1 LVIINQI
8 TQKIKDDRMRTGSKF
23 NVAIIGAGPAG
34 IFAAKELVKN
44 GIDVHLI
51 NRDIKPG
58 GLAEYGI
65 YPDKLKMKE
74 GLRKQF
80 ASCIDATEV
89 TYYGNILVGSNGN
102 LKIDEFRKAG
112 FDAILV
118 TIGAQGTKWV
128 GIPGENLKG
137 VYHAKDIVYHYNKL
151 PPFSTKKYDI
161 GKNVVIIGV
170 GNVMMD
176 IARYLIHERQV
187 ETVKAIARRGPAELK
202 FSRKEMEYVGKNF
215 DLEAYKKELD
225 RVTPL
230 MNEIGQDP
238 NQSLTFIL
246 DSLENNCDGLI
257 SSTKFQLKFL
267 ASLKCILGDENSYVT
282 GIEIEEN
289 KLGIANGNTFAVGT
303 GNREI
308 ICCDTLIFAIGD
320 GVDPGFGLPVE
331 KNEFVKN
338 PNPRFPIENTSYESF
353 DPISNQPIDDVFLA
367 GWARKA
373 SDGLVGIAR
382 KDGVNAAQSILAFL
396 AGKNCP
402 NEFDSMNFEQ
412 IIRYSNPQYVTKE
425 DIKILEEEER
435 RLAEE
440 RGLLQFKFST
450 NTEMLSVIDHKKIV
464 QT

>member
-1 LVIINQI
+1 
-8 TQKIKDDRMRTGSKF
+8 MRTGSKF

-65 YPDKLKMKE
+65 YPDKLKMKD

-80 ASCIDATEV
+80 ASCIDAPEV
-89 TYYGNILVGSNGN
+89 TYYGNLLVGSNGH
-102 LKIDEFRKAG
+102 LKIDDIRKVG
-112 FDAILV
+112 FDVILA
-118 TIGAQGTKWV
+118 TTGAQGTKWI

-176 IARYLIHERQV
+176 IARYLIHEKQV
-187 ETVKAIARRGPAELK
+187 ETVTAIARRGPAELK

-215 DLEAYKKELD
+215 DLEAYKKELE
-225 RVTPL
+225 RVTPF

-238 NQSLTFIL
+238 NQSLNFIL
-246 DSLENNCDGLI
+246 DSLENNCDEQG

-267 ASLKCILGDENSYVT
+267 ASLKCVLGDENSNIT
-282 GIEIEEN
+282 GIEIEGN
-289 KLGIANGNTFAVGT
+289 KLGINNGNTFAVGT

-338 PNPRFPIENTSYESF
+338 PYPRFPVEDVSYESF
-353 DPISNQPIDDVFLA
+353 DPISNLPIDDVFLA

-382 KDGVNAAQSILAFL
+382 KDGVNAAQAIMAYLA
-396 AGKNCP
+396 AKIYSND
-402 NEFDSMNFEQ
+402 FDSVNFEQ
-412 IIRYSNPQYVTKE
+412 IIRESNPHYVTKE
-425 DIKILEEEER
+425 DIKTLEEEER
-435 RLAEE
+435 RLAVE
-440 RGLLQFKFST
+440 RGLLQYKYST
-450 NTEMLSVIDHKKIV
+450 NTEMLSVIEHKKMV

>member
-1 LVIINQI
+1 
-8 TQKIKDDRMRTGSKF
+8 MSTGSKF

-51 NRDIKPG
+51 NRDVKPG

-65 YPDKLKMKE
+65 YPDKLKMKD

-80 ASCIDATEV
+80 ASSIDASEV
-89 TYYGNILVGSNGN
+89 TYYGNILVGSNGH
-102 LKIDEFRKAG
+102 LKIDEIRKAG
-112 FDAILV
+112 FDAILA
-118 TIGAQGTKWV
+118 TIGAQGTKWL
-128 GIPGENLKG
+128 GIQGENLKG

-151 PPFSTKKYDI
+151 PPFSTKEYDI
-161 GKNVVIIGV
+161 GKKVVIIGV

-176 IARYLIHERQV
+176 IARYLIHEKQV
-187 ETVKAIARRGPAELK
+187 ESVIAIARRGPAELK

-215 DLEAYKKELD
+215 DLDDYKKELE

-230 MNEIGQDP
+230 MNAIGQDP
-238 NQSLTFIL
+238 NQSLNFIL
-246 DSLENNCDGLI
+246 DSLENNCAEQI
-257 SSTKFQLKFL
+257 SNTKFQLKFL
-267 ASLKCILGDENSYVT
+267 ASLLNIRGDEKNKVT

-289 KLGIANGNTFAVGT
+289 NLSISNGNTYAVGT
-303 GNREI
+303 GKREF

-331 KNEFVKN
+331 KNEFMKN
-338 PNPRFPIENTSYESF
+338 PNPRFPIEGVSYESF
-353 DPISNQPIDDVFLA
+353 DPISNLPIDDVFLA

-382 KDGVNAAQSILAFL
+382 KDGVNAAQSILAYL
-396 AGKNCP
+396 AGKENP

-412 IIRYSNPQYVTKE
+412 IIRESNPQYVTKE

-435 RLAEE
+435 RLAVE
-440 RGLLQFKFST
+440 RGLLQYKFST
-450 NTEMLSVIDHKKIV
+450 NTEMLSVIEHKKMV

>member
-1 LVIINQI
+1 
-8 TQKIKDDRMRTGSKF
+8 MRTGSKF

-65 YPDKLKMKE
+65 YPDKHKMKE

-80 ASCIDATEV
+80 ASCIDASEV
-89 TYYGNILVGSNGN
+89 TYYGNILVGSNGHM
-102 LKIDEFRKAG
+102 KIDEIRKAG
-112 FDAILV
+112 FDAILA
-118 TIGAQGTKWV
+118 TIGAQGTKWLGV
-128 GIPGENLKG
+128 PGEDLKG
-137 VYHAKDIVYHYNKL
+137 VYHAKDIVYHYNQL

-161 GKNVVIIGV
+161 GKKVLIIGV

-176 IARYLIHERQV
+176 IARYLIHEKQV
-187 ETVKAIARRGPAELK
+187 ESVIAIARRGPAELK
-202 FSRKEMEYVGKNF
+202 FSRKEMEYVGNNF
-215 DLEAYKKELD
+215 DLDEYKKELE

-230 MNEIGQDP
+230 MKEIGQDP
-238 NQSLTFIL
+238 NQSLNFIL
-246 DSLENNCDGLI
+246 DSLENNCEEQV
-257 SSTKFQLKFL
+257 SNTKFQLKFL
-267 ASLKCILGDENSYVT
+267 ASLIRIRGDKKNNIT
-282 GIEIEEN
+282 GIELEEN
-289 KLGIANGNTFAVGT
+289 KLGVANGNTFAVGT
-303 GNREI
+303 GIRDI

-338 PNPRFPIENTSYESF
+338 PNPRFPIEGVSYESY
-353 DPISNQPIDDVFLA
+353 DPISNQPIIDVFLA

-382 KDGVNAAQSILAFL
+382 KDGVNAAQSILAYL
-396 AGKNCP
+396 AGKKCP
-402 NEFDSMNFEQ
+402 NEFDSDIFEQ
-412 IIRYSNPQYVTKE
+412 IICDSNPHYVTKE
-425 DIKILEEEER
+425 DIKILEEEEHR
-435 RLAEE
+435 MAVEC
-440 RGLLQFKFST
+440 GLLHFKFST
-450 NTEMLSVIDHKKIV
+450 NTEMLSVIEHKKML

>member
-1 LVIINQI
+1 M
-8 TQKIKDDRMRTGSKF
+8 TTGSKF

-44 GIDVHLI
+44 GINVHLL

-65 YPDKLKMKE
+65 YPDKIKMKE

-80 ASCIDATEV
+80 ASCIESPEV
-89 TYYGNILVGSNGN
+89 TYYGNILVGINGH
-102 LKIDEFRKAG
+102 LKIDQIRKAG

-118 TIGAQGTKWV
+118 TTGAQGTKWV

-151 PPFSTKKYDI
+151 PPFSVKEFEI
-161 GKNVVIIGV
+161 GNNVVIIGV

-176 IARYLIHERQV
+176 IARYLIHEKKV
-187 ETVKAIARRGPAELK
+187 DTVTAIARRGPAELK

-215 DLEAYKKELD
+215 DLESYKRELR
-225 RVTPL
+225 RVSPS
-230 MNEIGQDP
+230 MVEIGQDP
-238 NQSLTFIL
+238 NQSLNFIL
-246 DSLENNCDGLI
+246 DSLENNCDGQY
-257 SSTKFQLKFL
+257 SSTKFQLRFL
-267 ASLKCILGDENSYVT
+267 ASIKCILGDENNRIK

-289 KLGIANGNTFAVGT
+289 KLGIANGNSFSIGT

-308 ICCDTLIFAIGD
+308 MCCDTIIFAIGD
-320 GVDPGFGLPVE
+320 GVDPDFGLPVE

-338 PNPRFPIENTSYESF
+338 PNPRFPIENITYETF
-353 DPISNQPIDDVFLA
+353 DPISNKVIEDIFLA

-382 KDGVNAAQSILAFL
+382 KDGVNAAQSILTYL
-396 AGKNCP
+396 AGKNYP
-402 NEFDSMNFEQ
+402 HEFNSVNFEHV
-412 IIRYSNPQYVTKE
+412 IRNSNQNFVTKE
-425 DIKILEEEER
+425 EIKILEEEENR
-435 RLAEE
+435 IAIDK
-440 RGLLQFKFST
+440 GIPYFKFST
-450 NTEMLSVIDHKKIV
+450 NKEMLSLIELKKIV
-464 QT
+464 LT